1 MECPSAVQEKRAE
14 APFNAQRS
22 LVRLGCGSGAEQL
35 PGRQRPWVPSTAK
48 WGRERKNVEEWG
60 GGGESGGGER
70 RKRGQRRERER
81 EREREG
87 GKEGEGQIEEE
98 RERCRREEK
107 KKKK

>member
-48 WGRERKNVEEWG
+48 WGREGKNEEEWG
-60 GGGESGGGER
+60 GEERVGGGEEEER
-70 RKRGQRRERER
+70 AEKRKGKGKGEKGRER
-81 EREREG
+81 G
-87 GKEGEGQIEEE
+87 GGTDRGREGEGET
-98 RERCRREEK
+98 
-107 KKKK
+107 